1 VYTHNVR
8 SPLAVGLVAA
18 VAAGAIALPPTAGHL
33 GLPGA
38 RVVSDANIFLAGCQG
53 GPLGLGEWCY
63 SNPDGNFDPA
73 SLTISGPWSEYN
85 GGPLINL
92 SVYAPDGFEYFTVT
106 TRWSG
111 TSTYYPNPTGA
122 VVGFFIFL
130 SDLLYEL
137 NVHPDTTAVY
147 PEGTPPAAR
156 GEGWL
161 TTALKNP
168 APAIMQVANNWSGY
182 VHDVLATPKPADFPK
197 ILEEMVGHA
206 GAVAGVLAGAVPE
219 MLGAFV
225 AQSGAVLDAIVQVT
239 KLTFAGSLRP
249 LAALTSVM
257 AVANAVTAGA
267 GLGTFGEPGYIPSVA
282 FLVQKT
288 QGRLVEALGG
298 VSPWNAYSGDGVF
311 SKPEV
316 EAPAAAT
323 TARRTAAVTPR
334 SAAATTARRTAAVT
348 PRSTALRAHIAA
360 SPAAAAKAAAAKPA
374 ANRRASQAT
383 EPTS

>member
-1 VYTHNVR
+1 MYTHNVR

-53 GPLGLGEWCY
+53 GPLGLGEWCFSSSATY
-63 SNPDGNFDPA
+63 PESWTIYGPRGTEIINASYYEPDEKWEVDIPA
-73 SLTISGPWSEYN
+73 LQPIVEAAVKVVVAAVFLRTLFLN
-85 GGPLINL
+85 DVVVLND
-92 SVYAPDGFEYFTVT
+92 VY
-106 TRWSG
+106 
-111 TSTYYPNPTGA
+111 
-122 VVGFFIFL
+122 
-130 SDLLYEL
+130 
-137 NVHPDTTAVY
+137 PDTTAVY
-147 PEGTPPAAR
+147 PEGTPPAAW

-182 VHDVLATPKPADFPK
+182 VHDVLATPKPADIPK

-206 GAVAGVLAGAVPE
+206 GAVAGVLADAVPE
-219 MLGAFV
+219 MSRALV
-225 AQSGAVLDAIVQVT
+225 AQSGAVLDAVVQVT

-334 SAAATTARRTAAVT
+334 SAAAATARRTAAVT

-374 ANRRASQAT
+374 ANRRASQTT